1 MVLLTPVA
9 LTIDNE
15 LTETVLIKGIHY
27 IRPFDD
33 HSILYVWEENEKDM
47 RTSETGELTWDNI
60 DFNRYKYDTGYI
72 SKVLPFSPEMDIEFP
87 I

>member
-1 MVLLTPVA
+1 
-9 LTIDNE
+9 
-15 LTETVLIKGIHY
+15 
-27 IRPFDD
+27 
-33 HSILYVWEENEKDM
+33 M

-60 DFNRYKYDTGYI
+60 DYNRYKYDTEYI

>member
-1 MVLLTPVA
+1 
-9 LTIDNE
+9 
-15 LTETVLIKGIHY
+15 
-27 IRPFDD
+27 
-33 HSILYVWEENEKDM
+33 M

-72 SKVLPFSPEMDIEFP
+72 SRFLSFSPEMDIEFP